1 MNCQDLSNHVWFV
14 MKIRQYNDVIDHTS
28 VIYAKNDTELL

>member
-1 MNCQDLSNHVWFV
+1 

-28 VIYAKNDTELL
+28 VIYAKNDTELLWLIG